1 MDWAVGDL
9 LKLSVG
15 MSPLDVVLQAIR
27 VVTVKIK
34 SSIRNILGYPQSAEN
49 EPLWGLISFDP
60 ESSLLRDNPEWN
72 ADVILKLL
80 RIFCLI
86 GLLRLLQARKSVI
99 NFRIDSGTKCYTR
112 LDAVWWCDQRLAV
125 KD

>member
-1 MDWAVGDL
+1 MEAKIFSVFGALLDWAVGDL

-15 MSPLDVVLQAIR
+15 TSPLDVVLQAIR

-60 ESSLLRDNPEWN
+60 E
-72 ADVILKLL
+72 
-80 RIFCLI
+80 
-86 GLLRLLQARKSVI
+86 
-99 NFRIDSGTKCYTR
+99 
-112 LDAVWWCDQRLAV
+112 
-125 KD
+125 

>member
-1 MDWAVGDL
+1 MFGALLDWAVGDL

-15 MSPLDVVLQAIR
+15 TSPLDVVLQAIR

-60 ESSLLRDNPEWN
+60 E
-72 ADVILKLL
+72 
-80 RIFCLI
+80 
-86 GLLRLLQARKSVI
+86 
-99 NFRIDSGTKCYTR
+99 
-112 LDAVWWCDQRLAV
+112 
-125 KD
+125 

>member
-1 MDWAVGDL
+1 MFEALLDCAVGDL

-15 MSPLDVVLQAIR
+15 MSPLDVVLQASR

-60 ESSLLRDNPEWN
+60 E
-72 ADVILKLL
+72 
-80 RIFCLI
+80 
-86 GLLRLLQARKSVI
+86 
-99 NFRIDSGTKCYTR
+99 
-112 LDAVWWCDQRLAV
+112 
-125 KD
+125 